1 MLEIYWLSYFS
12 GLSFLGFGVS
22 CFFNKKM
29 VLEFQRYQLAQ
40 FRTTT
45 GFFQIVGAIGLLCA
59 SLNELIWSISS
70 LGLTILMLL
79 GFIVRLKIKDNWIQS
94 FPSLFYMVLNGYIFW
109 QTTLQV

>member
-1 MLEIYWLSYFS
+1 MSPIYWLSYFS

-22 CFFNKKM
+22 CFFSNKM
-29 VLEFQRYQLAQ
+29 VLEFQGYQLAR

-59 SLNELIWSISS
+59 SQSDLIWSISS

-79 GFIVRLKIKDNWIQS
+79 GFIVRLRIKDSWIQS

-109 QTTLQV
+109 QTTLFF

>member
-1 MLEIYWLSYFS
+1 MSPIYWLSYFS

-22 CFFNKKM
+22 CFFSNKM
-29 VLEFQRYQLAQ
+29 VLEFQRYHLAR

-59 SLNELIWSISS
+59 SQSDLIWSISS

-79 GFIVRLKIKDNWIQS
+79 GFIVRLRIKDSWIQS

-109 QTTLQV
+109 QTT